1 MIEKH
6 SEYNIALD
14 EYTQG
19 IVEDIFHEIHDEL
32 DNLEQTVGHSELSV
46 VILALIR
53 DRVEMVS
60 ENYKNK

>member
-1 MIEKH
+1 MTEKH

-32 DNLEQTVGHSELSV
+32 DKLEQTVGHSELSV

-60 ENYKNK
+60 ENYKR